1 MSLSSGASHRTLEL
15 VKDFLKKNGLI
26 ETCQTLEAELD
37 RSSFSPVDCDLAQL
51 VSASDVFNGHR
62 PPGVHSVET
71 RVVMFNPAKGDPYGS
86 TSMPIYQTG
95 FLMGIDV

>member
-1 MSLSSGASHRTLEL
+1 MSGSSNARTLEL
-15 VKDFLKKNGLI
+15 VKDFLQKNGLV
-26 ETCQTLEAELD
+26 ETSRALEAELE
-37 RSSFSPVDCDLAQL
+37 RASHFADCDLVQL
-51 VSASDVFNGHR
+51 VSASDAFNGHR

-95 FLMGIDV
+95 GGHLD